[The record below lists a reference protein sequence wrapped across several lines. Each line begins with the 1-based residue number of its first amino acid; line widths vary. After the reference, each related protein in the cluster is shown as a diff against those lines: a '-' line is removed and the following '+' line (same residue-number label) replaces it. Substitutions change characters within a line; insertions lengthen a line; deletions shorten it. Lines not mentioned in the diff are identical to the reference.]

1 MQQLL
6 ILILMFLRKLLSG
19 ENLVKGLK
27 DSTVTLGKIFN
38 KDKEAKQLVADFD
51 KSIEKAKS
59 AYNGKDK
66 VMSVIVTGGNIGF
79 AAPHSGRVW
88 GPMYEIFG
96 WTPALEVSNST
107 AGHKG
112 DDVSVEA
119 IAQTN
124 PDWIFVLDR
133 DAATSDAAKST
144 PAKDVISKSP
154 ALQNTTAVSKNK
166 LFMHQKILTQMN
178 QFKLI

>member
-1 MQQLL
+1 
-6 ILILMFLRKLLSG
+6 
-19 ENLVKGLK
+19 
-27 DSTVTLGKIFN
+27 
-38 KDKEAKQLVADFD
+38 
-51 KSIEKAKS
+51 
-59 AYNGKDK
+59 
-66 VMSVIVTGGNIGF
+66 MSVIVTGGNIGF

-133 DAATSDAAKST
+133 DVQHLMPKST

-166 LFMHQKILTQMN
+166 LFMHQKILTRMN

>member
-1 MQQLL
+1 
-6 ILILMFLRKLLSG
+6 
-19 ENLVKGLK
+19 
-27 DSTVTLGKIFN
+27 
-38 KDKEAKQLVADFD
+38 
-51 KSIEKAKS
+51 
-59 AYNGKDK
+59 
-66 VMSVIVTGGNIGF
+66 MSVIVTGGNIGF
-79 AAPHSGRVW
+79 FAPHSGRVW

-133 DAATSDAAKST
+133 DLATSDAAKST

-166 LFMHQKILTQMN
+166 LFMHQKILTRMN

>member
-1 MQQLL
+1 MTFLL
-6 ILILMFLRKLLSG
+6 
-19 ENLVKGLK
+19 
-27 DSTVTLGKIFN
+27 
-38 KDKEAKQLVADFD
+38 
-51 KSIEKAKS
+51 
-59 AYNGKDK
+59 
-66 VMSVIVTGGNIGF
+66 
-79 AAPHSGRVW
+79 
-88 GPMYEIFG
+88 
-96 WTPALEVSNST
+96 
-107 AGHKG
+107 
-112 DDVSVEA
+112 EA

-133 DAATSDAAKST
+133 DAATSGAAKST

>member
-1 MQQLL
+1 
-6 ILILMFLRKLLSG
+6 
-19 ENLVKGLK
+19 
-27 DSTVTLGKIFN
+27 
-38 KDKEAKQLVADFD
+38 
-51 KSIEKAKS
+51 
-59 AYNGKDK
+59 
-66 VMSVIVTGGNIGF
+66 MSVIVTGGNIGF

-124 PDWIFVLDR
+124 PDWLFVLDR
-133 DAATSDAAKST
+133 DAATSDAAKSLLLRMLFLNHQ
-144 PAKDVISKSP
+144 

-166 LFMHQKILTQMN
+166 LFMHQQILTQMN

>member
-1 MQQLL
+1 
-6 ILILMFLRKLLSG
+6 
-19 ENLVKGLK
+19 
-27 DSTVTLGKIFN
+27 
-38 KDKEAKQLVADFD
+38 
-51 KSIEKAKS
+51 
-59 AYNGKDK
+59 
-66 VMSVIVTGGNIGF
+66 MSVIVTGGNIGF

-154 ALQNTTAVSKNK
+154 ALQNTTAVSKTSY
-166 LFMHQKILTQMN
+166 LCTRRYLHE
-178 QFKLI
+178 

>member
-1 MQQLL
+1 MY
-6 ILILMFLRKLLSG
+6 
-19 ENLVKGLK
+19 
-27 DSTVTLGKIFN
+27 DIF
-38 KDKEAKQLVADFD
+38 
-51 KSIEKAKS
+51 S
-59 AYNGKDK
+59 
-66 VMSVIVTGGNIGF
+66 
-79 AAPHSGRVW
+79 
-88 GPMYEIFG
+88 

-124 PDWIFVLDR
+124 PDWLFVLDR
-133 DAATSDAAKST
+133 DAQHLMPKST

>member
-1 MQQLL
+1 MLSLL
-6 ILILMFLRKLLSG
+6 VGISVLLRRT
-19 ENLVKGLK
+19 LV
-27 DSTVTLGKIFN
+27 VF
-38 KDKEAKQLVADFD
+38 
-51 KSIEKAKS
+51 
-59 AYNGKDK
+59 
-66 VMSVIVTGGNIGF
+66 
-79 AAPHSGRVW
+79 

-133 DAATSDAAKST
+133 DAATSDAATSA

-154 ALQNTTAVSKNK
+154 ALQNTTAVSKTR

>member
-1 MQQLL
+1 
-6 ILILMFLRKLLSG
+6 
-19 ENLVKGLK
+19 
-27 DSTVTLGKIFN
+27 
-38 KDKEAKQLVADFD
+38 
-51 KSIEKAKS
+51 
-59 AYNGKDK
+59 
-66 VMSVIVTGGNIGF
+66 
-79 AAPHSGRVW
+79 
-88 GPMYEIFG
+88 MYEIFG

-133 DAATSDAAKST
+133 DVATSDAPKST

-154 ALQNTTAVSKNK
+154 ALQNTTAVSKTSYLCTEDTYTNESIQTYIELFGNMAK
-166 LFMHQKILTQMN
+166 L
-178 QFKLI
+178 